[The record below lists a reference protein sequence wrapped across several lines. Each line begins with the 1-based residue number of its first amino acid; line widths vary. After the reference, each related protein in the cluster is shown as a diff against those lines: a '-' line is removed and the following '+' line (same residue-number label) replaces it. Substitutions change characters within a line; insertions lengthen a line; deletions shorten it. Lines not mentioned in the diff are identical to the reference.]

1 MTVILMNREVEVGS
15 RVKSISE
22 ASAYRIEGKSLVV
35 VMVNYRSIYKK
46 AIELWNLVD
55 TYNFDLLQARNRGLR
70 MILTMLKSSALILH
84 IQKR

>member
-1 MTVILMNREVEVGS
+1 MNREVEVGS